1 MGRVLSQ
8 LELLDRQLQTRPPH
22 PLLGTASLHAS
33 IVAGGGE
40 LSSYPGRCSLQME
53 RRTLPGEM
61 PDAGLQEA
69 AAILERL
76 RRDDWEFEGTAR
88 LMFGREPYQ
97 IEPSHTLPSAVVRA
111 ASSVGCHAREV
122 GMTFWSDAAILGAA
136 GIPSVLFGPG
146 GAGLHSREEYVRVED
161 VLKCRDALQPG
172 CGARARIRTLTERAK
187 RDPAPARTV
196 PAQRSRSSALT
207 RKATFAGRSPSRRM
221 K

>member
-1 MGRVLSQ
+1 MTEPTDLDVAVAHKGFQWIEIETLGRSAHGSRPHDGRDAILRMGRVLSQ

-161 VLKCRDALQPG
+161 VLKCRDALVAL
-172 CGARARIRTLTERAK
+172 AREFVR
-187 RDPAPARTV
+187 
-196 PAQRSRSSALT
+196 
-207 RKATFAGRSPSRRM
+207 
-221 K
+221 